1 MKLQTGSIRN
11 ASNRPLCIRTREINN
26 NGFELKSSRA
36 QQLDRQEL
44 HEHNKETKSLTYLT
58 HTVEIL
64 EEENAKR
71 RLDLKALLNT
81 SYFFYTKSRLDFD
94 QDGVS

>member
-1 MKLQTGSIRN
+1 MKGNQLTQNEIFVRLTDQNMLETIQWYLRNKHEITGSIRN

-44 HEHNKETKSLTYLT
+44 H
-58 HTVEIL
+58 
-64 EEENAKR
+64 
-71 RLDLKALLNT
+71 
-81 SYFFYTKSRLDFD
+81 
-94 QDGVS
+94 